1 VSERTPV
8 YWQCGLRMRSEVELS
23 LPVTSDESWDVDV
36 RWGPAIE
43 GTVDPPPGDVIAM
56 HGSTENRWYTATSTE
71 RGYRMRFHDCGE
83 FAVSADLTEVEIRP
97 DPAGRTEILPILL
110 AGTVSAFIL
119 ALRGHTVLHASCV
132 AIDGA
137 ALAFVGQSGRG
148 KSTVAAL
155 MCVGGAQLV
164 TDDVLTV
171 AAGSPVTCVGG
182 ATELRLRA
190 AASEIANAHPDATRS
205 TADQRLALGLAA
217 APLGPLPLAGIV
229 VPGPSR
235 TATRVAV
242 RRVDPTTGLFA
253 VLGFPRVLGW
263 TRSDVISRDFAV
275 LSHVVNTVPVYDVRI
290 PWGPPFDPRVAG
302 ELAALAI
309 PPA

>member
-1 VSERTPV
+1 
-8 YWQCGLRMRSEVELS
+8 
-23 LPVTSDESWDVDV
+23 
-36 RWGPAIE
+36 
-43 GTVDPPPGDVIAM
+43 M

-190 AASEIANAHPDATRS
+190 AASEIANA
-205 TADQRLALGLAA
+205 LGLAA